1 MKSYNSDKYE
11 FKVNRTEGYIFFLK
25 NVRGETGEAK

>member
-11 FKVNRTEGYIFFLK
+11 FKVNRTEGYIFLK
-25 NVRGETGEAK
+25 NIRGETGEAK